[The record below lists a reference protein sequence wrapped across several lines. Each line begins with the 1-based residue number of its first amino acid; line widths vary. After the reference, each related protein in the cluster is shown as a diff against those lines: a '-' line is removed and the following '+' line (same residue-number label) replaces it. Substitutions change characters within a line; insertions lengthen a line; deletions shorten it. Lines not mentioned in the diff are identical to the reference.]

1 MNELESKYKKWLD
14 QLRPHYNFAKSYIV
28 TLEKS
33 CEKNNKE
40 LEKITNDTEK
50 NKIFFRMKIFNSVK
64 AALKLL
70 IIMCDDDNS
79 FQRLSPKP
87 FIKLEIV
94 HKTLK
99 GVYKRNNRIFPE
111 LTTEQKSLIYI
122 EQIQYQKEEIKLTKP
137 KPKPKP
143 KIQKP
148 PIQKRRSD
156 RIKNKNITIT
166 LKL

>member
-1 MNELESKYKKWLD
+1 MSKFCVNSL
-14 QLRPHYNFAKSYIV
+14 I
-28 TLEKS
+28 
-33 CEKNNKE
+33 
-40 LEKITNDTEK
+40 NDE
-50 NKIFFRMKIFNSVK
+50 
-64 AALKLL
+64 
-70 IIMCDDDNS
+70 NS

-94 HKTLK
+94 HKTLQ

-111 LTTEQKSLIYI
+111 LTKEQKSLIYI
-122 EQIQYQKEEIKLTKP
+122 EQIQYQKEIKLTKP
-137 KPKPKP
+137 KQKQ
-143 KIQKP
+143 KIQNP

>member
-33 CEKNNKE
+33 GEKNDKE
-40 LEKITNDTEK
+40 LEKITNETEK
-50 NKIFFRMKIFNSVK
+50 NKIFFRMKTFNSVK

>member
-50 NKIFFRMKIFNSVK
+50 NKIFSRMKTFNSVK
-64 AALKLL
+64 AVLKLF
-70 IIMCDDDNS
+70 IIICDNDDS
-79 FQRLSPKP
+79 FQKLSPKP

-94 HKTLK
+94 HKTLQ
-99 GVYKRNNRIFPE
+99 GVYKRNNLIFPE
-111 LTTEQKSLIYI
+111 LTKEQKSLIYI
-122 EQIQYQKEEIKLTKP
+122 EQIQKEIKLTKP
-137 KPKPKP
+137 KKKQKP
-143 KIQKP
+143 KIQNP
-148 PIQKRRSD
+148 PIEKRRSD

-166 LKL
+166 LKI

>member
-50 NKIFFRMKIFNSVK
+50 NKVFFRMKIFNSVK

-111 LTTEQKSLIYI
+111 LTKEQKSLIYI
-122 EQIQYQKEEIKLTKP
+122 EQIQYQKEIKLTKP
-137 KPKPKP
+137 KQKQKP

>member
-50 NKIFFRMKIFNSVK
+50 NKIFFRMKTFNSVK

>member
-40 LEKITNDTEK
+40 LEKITNETEK
-50 NKIFFRMKIFNSVK
+50 NKIFSRMKTFHSVK
-64 AALKLL
+64 AVLKLL

-111 LTTEQKSLIYI
+111 LTKEQKSLIYI
-122 EQIQYQKEEIKLTKP
+122 EQIQYQKEIKLTKP
-137 KPKPKP
+137 KKKQ
-143 KIQKP
+143 KIQNP

>member
-1 MNELESKYKKWLD
+1 MNELESKYKKWVD
-14 QLRPHYNFAKSYIV
+14 QFRPHYNFAKSYIK

-33 CEKNNKE
+33 CEENNKE
-40 LEKITNDTEK
+40 LEKITNETEK
-50 NKIFFRMKIFNSVK
+50 NKIFSRMKTFHSVK
-64 AALKLL
+64 AVLKLL
-70 IIMCDDDNS
+70 IIMCDNDNS

-94 HKTLK
+94 HKTLQ
-99 GVYKRNNRIFPE
+99 GVYKRNNRVFPE
-111 LTTEQKSLIYI
+111 LTKEQKSLIYI
-122 EQIQYQKEEIKLTKP
+122 DKIQYQKEIKLTKP
-137 KPKPKP
+137 KKKQ
-143 KIQKP
+143 KIQNP